1 MPAREHRWRHLALLI
16 SILLLFVVAP
26 FVVHLHD
33 GILVMNVISAAVLVA
48 GSYALSERKHL
59 FAIAIVLSAITI
71 IGTGLLLAFRQPWAL
86 LISHSSVVVLV
97 AFFSVTILS
106 YVLGSG
112 RVTSDKIFAA
122 ICVYMLIGYG
132 WTFVYSILLELE
144 PQSFIATS
152 EVARNNYVDR
162 ILQLRYF
169 SFMTLTTVG
178 YGDIVPRSPAA
189 RTMTILQAVMGQF
202 YLVALVGRLVGL
214 HIVHGSDP
222 RSRA

>member
-1 MPAREHRWRHLALLI
+1 LALLI

-26 FVVHLHD
+26 FVVSLHH

-59 FAIAIVLSAITI
+59 FAIAVVLSAITI
-71 IGTGLLLAFRQPWAL
+71 LGTGLLITFPQPWAL
-86 LISHSSVVVLV
+86 LVSHSSIVVLV
-97 AFFSVTILS
+97 AFFCVTILS
-106 YVLGSG
+106 YVLDSG

-132 WTFVYSILLELE
+132 WTFVYSILLELQ
-144 PQSFIATS
+144 PQSFAATS
-152 EVARNNYVDR
+152 EVARNDYVGR

-178 YGDIVPRSPAA
+178 YGDIVPRSLAA
-189 RTMTILQAVMGQF
+189 RTMTILEAVMGQF

-214 HIVHGSDP
+214 HVVHGNIS
-222 RSRA
+222 RSAGRE

>member
-1 MPAREHRWRHLALLI
+1 VPAREYRWRHLALLI
-16 SILLLFVVAP
+16 SILLLFIVAP
-26 FVVHLHD
+26 FVVPLHH

-48 GSYALSERKHL
+48 GSYALIERKHL
-59 FAIAIVLSAITI
+59 FAIAVGLSAITI
-71 IGTGLLLAFRQPWAL
+71 VGTGLLLFFRQPWAL
-86 LISHSSVVVLV
+86 FVSHSSIVVLV
-97 AFFSVTILS
+97 VFFCVTILS

-122 ICVYMLIGYG
+122 ICVYMLLGYG
-132 WTFVYSILLELE
+132 WTFVYSLLLELQ
-144 PQSFIATS
+144 PQSFVATS
-152 EVARNNYVDR
+152 EIARNDYVDR

-178 YGDIVPRSPAA
+178 YGDIVPHSQAA
-189 RTMTILQAVMGQF
+189 RTMAILKAVMGQF
-202 YLVALVGRLVGL
+202 YLMVLIGRLVGL